1 MAKKR
6 VVEESSELTP
16 QIVRANLNRAVER
29 SPSFA
34 SLYANDLQVQVTPWD
49 VRLILGEIAS
59 VPTSE
64 DQTVLIRE
72 VGELRLS
79 PQLAKRLTLILIEQL
94 RHYEDRF
101 GQIPI
106 PKD

>member
-1 MAKKR
+1 MVKKR
-6 VVEESSELTP
+6 VAEESLEMNT
-16 QIVRANLNRAVER
+16 QIVRANINRSVEK

-34 SLYANDLQVQVTPWD
+34 SLYANDVQVQVTPWD

-59 VPTSE
+59 VPTPE
-64 DQTVLIRE
+64 DQTVVVRE

-79 PQLAKRLTLILIEQL
+79 PQLAKRLALILIEQL

-101 GQIPI
+101 GPI
-106 PKD
+106 PTPPD